1 MAIYFARE
9 SIREPSGEEFIGR
22 RSYESYETYG
32 PCVDCCPAAFTLMPM
47 KQRVLL
53 GMSGGVDSSVAGYLL
68 REQGYE
74 VVGVTMKVWPQDC
87 ISRAEDK
94 CCGPQA
100 VADARGVAHAL
111 GIPHYVVDEAD
122 QFERLVIDYFAS
134 EYQAGRTPNPCVMCN
149 EKLKFGNLWSKARA
163 LGCDYIATGHYAII
177 DHVVAACGD
186 RGRVDSRTASGAT
199 GVIDPG
205 YSYAVLRKS
214 VDRRKDQS
222 YFLFSLHQPQL
233 RRALTPLGR
242 MMKPQI
248 REIARSL
255 GLKVADKIDSQ
266 EICFVPGND
275 YKAFLRSRL
284 GENEFHRGE
293 IYDVDGNFVGEH
305 DGIELFTIGQRKG
318 LPGGSLRPR
327 YVVDLDP
334 ETNRV
339 IVGDADDLVADEFE
353 IDRVNWHPV
362 VAMTKADSA
371 SPLDEGEGTEVRGI
385 PSQNRESREPSPYPL
400 PWEGRGE
407 ETPRGQDRG
416 FSFEATVKIRY
427 NHPGTPATIVLSED
441 NRARICLH
449 EPQRAVT
456 PGQAAVIYKDDVV
469 LGGGWI
475 CRREAP
481 VLA

>member
-1 MAIYFARE
+1 MNQNN
-9 SIREPSGEEFIGR
+9 
-22 RSYESYETYG
+22 
-32 PCVDCCPAAFTLMPM
+32 

-100 VADARGVAHAL
+100 VADARAVAHSL

-122 QFERLVIDYFAS
+122 QFERLVIDYFSS

-149 EKLKFGNLWSKARA
+149 EKLKFGNLWSKAAA

-177 DHVVAACGD
+177 EHSAAGSDGLSC
-186 RGRVDSRTASGAT
+186 
-199 GVIDPG
+199 
-205 YSYAVLRKS
+205 AVLRKG
-214 VDRRKDQS
+214 VDPRKDQS
-222 YFLFSLHQPQL
+222 YFLFSLRQPQL

-242 MMKPQI
+242 MTKPQI
-248 REIARSL
+248 REIAHSL
-255 GLKVADKIDSQ
+255 GLKVADKVDSQ

-275 YKAFLRSRL
+275 YKAFLRMHL
-284 GENEFHRGE
+284 GETEFHRGE
-293 IYDVDGNFVGEH
+293 IYDVDGNFIAEH

-318 LPGGSLRPR
+318 LPGGSQRPL

-339 IVGDADDLVADEFE
+339 IVGDADDLVVDEFE
-353 IDRVNWHPV
+353 IDRANWHPIAGV
-362 VAMTKADSA
+362 NTPGYS
-371 SPLDEGEGTEVRGI
+371 GEI
-385 PSQNRESREPSPYPL
+385 
-400 PWEGRGE
+400 
-407 ETPRGQDRG
+407 
-416 FSFEATVKIRY
+416 EATVKIRY
-427 NHPGTPATIVLSED
+427 SHPGAAATLTPLE
-441 NRARICLH
+441 NGRAHIRLH

-456 PGQAAVIYKDDVV
+456 PGQAAVFYDGDLV

-475 CRREAP
+475 CRAEPARRYEAAI
-481 VLA
+481 LA

>member
-1 MAIYFARE
+1 MH
-9 SIREPSGEEFIGR
+9 PFIEVGR
-22 RSYESYETYG
+22 LKMNSQ
-32 PCVDCCPAAFTLMPM
+32 

-74 VVGVTMKVWPQDC
+74 VIGVTMKVWPQDC

-100 VADARGVAHAL
+100 VADARAVAHSL
-111 GIPHYVVDEAD
+111 GISHYVVDEAD
-122 QFERLVIDYFAS
+122 QFERLVIDYFSS

-149 EKLKFGNLWSKARA
+149 ERLKFGNLWRKAAA

-177 DHVVAACGD
+177 ERHADRAVVRKG
-186 RGRVDSRTASGAT
+186 VD
-199 GVIDPG
+199 P
-205 YSYAVLRKS
+205 
-214 VDRRKDQS
+214 RKDQS
-222 YFLFSLHQPQL
+222 YFLFSLRQAQL
-233 RRALTPLGR
+233 RRALTPLGK
-242 MMKPQI
+242 MFKPQI

-275 YKAFLRSRL
+275 YKAFLRSHL
-284 GENEFHRGE
+284 QENEFHRGE
-293 IYDVDGNFVGEH
+293 ICDVDGNFIAEH

-318 LPGGSLRPR
+318 LPGGSQRPR

-339 IVGDADDLVADEFE
+339 IVGDADDLLCDEFE
-353 IDRVNWHPV
+353 IDRVNWHHAGIGDPGL
-362 VAMTKADSA
+362 
-371 SPLDEGEGTEVRGI
+371 PL
-385 PSQNRESREPSPYPL
+385 
-400 PWEGRGE
+400 
-407 ETPRGQDRG
+407 
-416 FSFEATVKIRY
+416 EATVKIRY
-427 NHPGTPATIVLSED
+427 NHPGTPATIIPLKD
-441 NRARICLH
+441 NRARIGLR

-456 PGQAAVIYKDDVV
+456 PGQAAVLYNDDVV

-475 CRREAP
+475 GRTEPVQRTDALSRLRAP